1 MSIHPNE
8 DCPVCWRS
16 FSTQLI
22 PFTIPCGHSYCTECS
37 VGLTQC
43 PLCRKRLVHG
53 YSRVRNY
60 SLLSLIERLGNHR
73 TKDSKDQQIQTE
85 HAMIARKAKKAPT
98 TLSSDS
104 VEMLTRPLNLKF
116 HKDPLGN
123 IKRFEIKFK

>member
-1 MSIHPNE
+1 MSLHPNE

-16 FSTQLI
+16 FSTHLI
-22 PFTIPCGHSYCTECS
+22 PFTIPCGHSYCSDCS

-53 YSRVRNY
+53 YARVRNF
-60 SLLSLIERLGNHR
+60 SLLSLLERINTHKIESR
-73 TKDSKDQQIQTE
+73 DQQVQTE
-85 HAMIARKAKKAPT
+85 HTVIAKKNKKPP
-98 TLSSDS
+98 LSLEAGSS
-104 VEMLTRPLNLKF
+104 EMLMKPLNLKF